1 MFYSTGWASQAGAYS
16 SGAPFSGEK
25 NELCNL
31 IPGVNV
37 IKLFSS
43 SLMMRP
49 NKLEGLSFK
58 TLSSWVFEFVG
69 KARANSVGGP
79 FRCFLLGQAPGV
91 VSKCRTRLES
101 DCQVQAT

>member
-1 MFYSTGWASQAGAYS
+1 VEHLSVAKKTSFVT
-16 SGAPFSGEK
+16 
-25 NELCNL
+25 L

-43 SLMMRP
+43 SLIMRP

-58 TLSSWVFEFVG
+58 TLSSRVFEFVG

-91 VSKCRTRLES
+91 VSKCWTRLES
-101 DCQVQAT
+101 DCQVQAL